1 MDPDIPLR
9 MKLRRLLD
17 PLHGYDFRQH
27 LGKKPGLVQKLEPP
41 PGPAFGQQLR
51 KFMAQALR
59 RNLIDLP
66 NMPANGIERLRLN
79 FETKASGEAHR
90 TQQAQLVLAKTALW
104 FPDCPD
110 NPSRQIS
117 LPADIVEY
125 FARVGSHQ
133 QPVNRE
139 IAPLHVFLRTAR
151 EHHRIRMPP
160 IGVAD
165 VSAKGCYLHFPTVSI
180 NSNDAELCS
189 DRQAVGK

>member
-17 PLHGYDFRQH
+17 PLHGYDFRQY
-27 LGKKPGLVQKLEPP
+27 LGKKPGFVQKLEPP
-41 PGPAFGQQLR
+41 PGRAFGQQLR
-51 KFMAQALR
+51 KFITQTLR

-66 NMPANGIERLRLN
+66 NMPAYGIERLRLN
-79 FETKASGEAHR
+79 FETKASGESHR
-90 TQQAQLVLAKTALW
+90 PQQPQLILAKTAIR
-104 FPDCPD
+104 FADCPD

-125 FARVGSHQ
+125 FARVVSHQ

-151 EHHRIRMPP
+151 EHHAVRMPP
-160 IGVAD
+160 VGVAN
-165 VSAKGCYLHFPTVSI
+165 VSAKSCY
-180 NSNDAELCS
+180 
-189 DRQAVGK
+189 